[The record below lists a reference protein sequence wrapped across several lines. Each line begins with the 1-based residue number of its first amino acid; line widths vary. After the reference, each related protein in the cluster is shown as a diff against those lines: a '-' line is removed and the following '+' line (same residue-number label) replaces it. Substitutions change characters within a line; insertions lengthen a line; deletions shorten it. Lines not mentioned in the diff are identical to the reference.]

1 MLLCGVRFSFRR
13 KFSRAHVNPICRKQR
28 RKTEGFCGRQALYRD
43 RRPRDQHQSRECFL
57 EGSQA
62 DCRGAECCPVG
73 SSFADRQ
80 RTPARQPILCHS
92 LVRSR
97 LRSEAEHQRAEVER
111 DTVSA
116 MTEREEMQSE
126 ARHLRESIRKCWAE
140 LDKPELTPEER
151 TKIREQVSALAA
163 KLGHLAA
170 NMK

>member
-13 KFSRAHVNPICRKQR
+13 EFSLAHVNPICGKQR

-43 RRPRDQHQSRECFL
+43 RWPQDQHQSRGCFL

-62 DCRGAECCPVG
+62 DCGGAECNPVG

-163 KLGHLAA
+163 KLGQLAA

>member
-1 MLLCGVRFSFRR
+1 
-13 KFSRAHVNPICRKQR
+13 
-28 RKTEGFCGRQALYRD
+28 
-43 RRPRDQHQSRECFL
+43 
-57 EGSQA
+57 
-62 DCRGAECCPVG
+62 
-73 SSFADRQ
+73 
-80 RTPARQPILCHS
+80 
-92 LVRSR
+92 
-97 LRSEAEHQRAEVER
+97 
-111 DTVSA
+111 